1 MLKLTSR
8 MGSLL
13 RPAAQCTACRA
24 PSASVRE
31 IHVEAHL
38 ERIGVKLPVAIVP
51 PQGSYVVGYQTGKIL
66 YISGHIPMTPEGVLL
81 TGTVGDNMS
90 EEDAAAAARLIA
102 LNMLATLKHQLGD
115 LDRVAR
121 IVKLNGYVQCVDGFT
136 GQAKVVNGASDLL
149 AEAKVVNGASDLL
162 AEFLSRSY
170 APVRPRVPKGVRCLR
185 AARGLIGFSEC

>member
-51 PQGSYVVGYQTGKIL
+51 PQGKHRVSLVAWVAHSTGESELVLIVVAIVPPQDKHRVSLVAYVAHSTG
-66 YISGHIPMTPEGVLL
+66 E
-81 TGTVGDNMS
+81 
-90 EEDAAAAARLIA
+90 AAII
-102 LNMLATLKHQLGD
+102 D
-115 LDRVAR
+115 
-121 IVKLNGYVQCVDGFT
+121 VQHSSS
-136 GQAKVVNGASDLL
+136 K
-149 AEAKVVNGASDLL
+149 
-162 AEFLSRSY
+162 
-170 APVRPRVPKGVRCLR
+170 
-185 AARGLIGFSEC
+185 